1 MNRLKLLTIIL
12 LTCQLD
18 FAAACV
24 TKEVTTTETYY
35 ITDSK
40 TEYKTESYTE
50 TESVVVKTTTGKLQL
65 SPSVTWNN
73 AIWWLESMGSADS
86 TYYYGYNLYE
96 DYGQSILEHSRS
108 QIKITIT
115 SLAKE
120 QKGSIF
126 VYDLSAIGQIPA
138 MQSVWWEDYYMY
150 KYKEW
155 LTTLQTK
162 MENAPVLGKL
172 DTGFGTTTDQIVFDA
187 KGVKSFAIFANTY
200 ILNAITSVEL
210 IWADDVIEQRTVT
223 KQRQVPYQV
232 PFQVERKRTVMKPT
246 LVPLW
251 EVILSK

>member
-1 MNRLKLLTIIL
+1 MNRLTLLTIIL
-12 LTCQLD
+12 LTCQLG

-24 TKEVTTTETYY
+24 TKEVPTTETYY
-35 ITDSK
+35 ISDNK

-86 TYYYGYNLYE
+86 TYYYGYDLYDE
-96 DYGQSILEHSRS
+96 QSLYTSGHTRS
-108 QIKITIT
+108 QIKITIA

-126 VYDLSAIGQIPA
+126 VYDLSAVGQIPTMESA
-138 MQSVWWEDYYMY
+138 WWEDYYLY
-150 KYKEW
+150 KYQEW
-155 LTTLQTK
+155 LEDLQTK
-162 MENAPVLGKL
+162 MEKAPVLGKL
-172 DTGFGTTTDQIVFDA
+172 DTGFGTTTDQIIFDA
-187 KGVKSFAIFANTY
+187 KGIKSFAIFANTY
-200 ILNAITSVEL
+200 ITHAITSVEL
-210 IWADDVIEQRTVT
+210 TWADDVIEQKTVT

-232 PFQVERKRTVMKPT
+232 PVQVERKRTVMKPT
-246 LVPLW
+246 LVPFW